1 LPRDQFPGVEL
12 HFGFRAATVVAA
24 PLGTEPG
31 GGIELRNLLE
41 QTLVPDD
48 HYVEG
53 HDAIDIGIRS
63 NVYLQSKSRRVSD
76 GLLHGLTG
84 MRKGTPGK
92 HGRGRERRKRE
103 LMMYGQ
109 GVPLR
114 NNPLEGTTRFCSKPR
129 TRMNSMDK
137 WNQSEY

>member
-1 LPRDQFPGVEL
+1 
-12 HFGFRAATVVAA
+12 
-24 PLGTEPG
+24 
-31 GGIELRNLLE
+31 
-41 QTLVPDD
+41 
-48 HYVEG
+48 
-53 HDAIDIGIRS
+53 
-63 NVYLQSKSRRVSD
+63 
-76 GLLHGLTG
+76 

-109 GVPLR
+109 GASLR

-129 TRMNSMDK
+129 AKVNSMDK

>member
-1 LPRDQFPGVEL
+1 
-12 HFGFRAATVVAA
+12 
-24 PLGTEPG
+24 
-31 GGIELRNLLE
+31 
-41 QTLVPDD
+41 
-48 HYVEG
+48 
-53 HDAIDIGIRS
+53 
-63 NVYLQSKSRRVSD
+63 VSD

-129 TRMNSMDK
+129 TRVNSMGQVEPK
-137 WNQSEY
+137 RILTLRGGPATLIQSGVRAASSE